1 MEGGFFVTDSA
12 LPRSANCGDV
22 FSRVSWL
29 LLKEIVDLRATLEFY
44 ELNCLQPKSAE
55 PLFCSP
61 CNSPTCPPI
70 QMHLDFM
77 CDSKEPAP
85 GLLALG

>member
-22 FSRVSWL
+22 FSRISCL
-29 LLKEIVDLRATLEFY
+29 LLKEIVDLRETLEFY

-55 PLFCSP
+55 PW
-61 CNSPTCPPI
+61 
-70 QMHLDFM
+70 
-77 CDSKEPAP
+77 P
-85 GLLALG
+85 GRAQPRVRRRPNRARSAAEGASRKGR